1 MSKSRYLARRA
12 GGDDFLAR
20 ALSGQHGG
28 KACRAGKIRPMAKSL
43 PNEIQLLPS
52 LLDRLLDDHP
62 EESREPAWR
71 EVQVVRLLK
80 TSLCRDLQNLLNA
93 SRVLS
98 VIPERYAALKTSLLK
113 YGLPDLQ
120 SMEVREDHDLGHL
133 CRLIEESIQAVEPR
147 LQGVRVRP
155 VVDADDKKP
164 IDRRV
169 RFEIEAVLVVEPLR
183 EPVLFSSSL
192 DVASGEFAVEGGT

>member
-1 MSKSRYLARRA
+1 
-12 GGDDFLAR
+12 
-20 ALSGQHGG
+20 
-28 KACRAGKIRPMAKSL
+28 MAKSL

-71 EVQVVRLLK
+71 DVQVVRVLK
-80 TSLCRDLQNLLNA
+80 ASLCRDLQNLLNA
-93 SRVLS
+93 HRLLAT
-98 VIPERYAALKTSLLK
+98 IPEVYSELKTSLLN

-120 SMEVREDHDLGHL
+120 SMEVREDHDLGLL
-133 CRLIEESIQAVEPR
+133 CRLIEESIQAFEPR

-155 VVDADDKKP
+155 VIDAEGTKP

-169 RFEIEAVLVVEPLR
+169 RFEIEAVLVVEPLQ

-192 DVASGEFAVEGGT
+192 DVSSGEFAVEGAK

>member
-1 MSKSRYLARRA
+1 
-12 GGDDFLAR
+12 
-20 ALSGQHGG
+20 
-28 KACRAGKIRPMAKSL
+28 MAKSI

-62 EESREPAWR
+62 EETRESAWR
-71 EVQVVRLLK
+71 DVQVVRVLK
-80 TSLCRDLQNLLNA
+80 ASLCRDLQNLLNA
-93 SRVLS
+93 HRLLA
-98 VIPERYAALKTSLLK
+98 VIPEAYTELKTSLLN

-120 SMEVREDHDLGHL
+120 SMEVREDHDLGLL
-133 CRLIEESIQAVEPR
+133 CRLIEESIQAFEPR

-155 VVDADDKKP
+155 VIDAEGKKP

-192 DVASGEFAVEGGT
+192 DVASGEFAVEGTK

>member
-1 MSKSRYLARRA
+1 
-12 GGDDFLAR
+12 
-20 ALSGQHGG
+20 
-28 KACRAGKIRPMAKSL
+28 MAKSISS
-43 PNEIQLLPS
+43 NEPQLLPS

-71 EVQVVRLLK
+71 DVQVVRVLK
-80 TSLCRDLQNLLNA
+80 MSLCRDLQNLLNA
-93 SRVLS
+93 HRLLA
-98 VIPERYAALKTSLLK
+98 VIPDAYTDLKTSLLN

-120 SMEVREDHDLGHL
+120 SMEVREDHDLGLL
-133 CRLIEESIQAVEPR
+133 CRLIEESIQAFEPR

-155 VVDADDKKP
+155 VIDAEGTKP

-169 RFEIEAVLVVEPLR
+169 RFEIEAVLVVEPLQ

-192 DVASGEFAVEGGT
+192 DVSSGEFAVEGAK

>member
-1 MSKSRYLARRA
+1 
-12 GGDDFLAR
+12 
-20 ALSGQHGG
+20 
-28 KACRAGKIRPMAKSL
+28 MAKSL

-71 EVQVVRLLK
+71 DVQVIRVLK

-93 SRVLS
+93 HRLLAT
-98 VIPERYAALKTSLLK
+98 IPEVYSELKTSLLN

-120 SMEVREDHDLGHL
+120 SMEVREDHDLGLL
-133 CRLIEESIQAVEPR
+133 CRLIEESIQAFEPR

-155 VVDADDKKP
+155 VIDAEGKKP

-192 DVASGEFAVEGGT
+192 DVASGEFAVEGAK

>member
-1 MSKSRYLARRA
+1 MSKS
-12 GGDDFLAR
+12 
-20 ALSGQHGG
+20 
-28 KACRAGKIRPMAKSL
+28 I

-52 LLDRLLDDHP
+52 LLDRLLADHP

-71 EVQVVRLLK
+71 EVQVVRVLK
-80 TSLCRDLQNLLNA
+80 ASLCRDLQNLLNA
-93 SRVLS
+93 HRLLTT
-98 VIPERYAALKTSLLK
+98 IPEVYSELKTSLLN

-120 SMEVREDHDLGHL
+120 SMEVREDHDLGLL
-133 CRLIEESIQAVEPR
+133 CRLIEESIQAFEPR

-155 VVDADDKKP
+155 VIDAEGKKP

-192 DVASGEFAVEGGT
+192 DVASGEFAVEGTK

>member
-1 MSKSRYLARRA
+1 
-12 GGDDFLAR
+12 
-20 ALSGQHGG
+20 
-28 KACRAGKIRPMAKSL
+28 MAKSF

-93 SRVLS
+93 HRLLAT
-98 VIPERYAALKTSLLK
+98 IPEVYSELKTSLLN

-120 SMEVREDHDLGHL
+120 SMEVREDHDLGLL
-133 CRLIEESIQAVEPR
+133 CRLIEESIQAFEPR

-155 VVDADDKKP
+155 VIDAEGKKP

-192 DVASGEFAVEGGT
+192 DVASGEFAVEGAK

>member
-1 MSKSRYLARRA
+1 MFKPIPSES
-12 GGDDFLAR
+12 
-20 ALSGQHGG
+20 
-28 KACRAGKIRPMAKSL
+28 P
-43 PNEIQLLPS
+43 LLPS

-71 EVQVVRLLK
+71 DVQVVRVLK
-80 TSLCRDLQNLLNA
+80 ASLCRDLQNLLNA
-93 SRVLS
+93 HRLLA
-98 VIPERYAALKTSLLK
+98 VIPEAYAELKTSLLN

-120 SMEVREDHDLGHL
+120 SMEVREDHDLGLL
-133 CRLIEESIQAVEPR
+133 CRLIEESIQVFEPR

-155 VVDADDKKP
+155 VIDAEGRKL

-183 EPVLFSSSL
+183 EPVLFSSLL
-192 DVASGEFAVEGGT
+192 DVSSGEFAVEGTK

>member
-1 MSKSRYLARRA
+1 MSKS
-12 GGDDFLAR
+12 
-20 ALSGQHGG
+20 
-28 KACRAGKIRPMAKSL
+28 I

-71 EVQVVRLLK
+71 DVQVIRVLK
-80 TSLCRDLQNLLNA
+80 ASLCRDLQNLLNA
-93 SRVLS
+93 HRLLA
-98 VIPERYAALKTSLLK
+98 VIPEAYTELKTSLLN

-120 SMEVREDHDLGHL
+120 SMEVREDHDLGLL
-133 CRLIEESIQAVEPR
+133 CRLIEESIQAFEPR

-155 VVDADDKKP
+155 VIEAEGKKP

-192 DVASGEFAVEGGT
+192 DVASGEFAVEGTS

>member
-1 MSKSRYLARRA
+1 
-12 GGDDFLAR
+12 
-20 ALSGQHGG
+20 
-28 KACRAGKIRPMAKSL
+28 MAKSI
-43 PNEIQLLPS
+43 PNEIQLHPS

-62 EESREPAWR
+62 EDSREPAWR
-71 EVQVVRLLK
+71 DVQVIRVLK
-80 TSLCRDLQNLLNA
+80 ASLCRDLQNLLNA
-93 SRVLS
+93 HRLLAT
-98 VIPERYAALKTSLLK
+98 IPEVYSELKTSLLN

-120 SMEVREDHDLGHL
+120 SMEVREDHDLGLL
-133 CRLIEESIQAVEPR
+133 CRLIEESIQAFEPR

-155 VVDADDKKP
+155 VIDAEGKKP

-192 DVASGEFAVEGGT
+192 DVASGEFAVEGAK

>member
-1 MSKSRYLARRA
+1 
-12 GGDDFLAR
+12 
-20 ALSGQHGG
+20 
-28 KACRAGKIRPMAKSL
+28 MAKSL

-93 SRVLS
+93 SRMLA
-98 VIPERYAALKTSLLK
+98 VIPDRYAALKTSLLN

-133 CRLIEESIQAVEPR
+133 CRLIEESIQAFEPR

-155 VVDADDKKP
+155 IIDADDKKP

-192 DVASGEFAVEGGT
+192 DVASGEFAVEGGA

>member
-1 MSKSRYLARRA
+1 
-12 GGDDFLAR
+12 
-20 ALSGQHGG
+20 
-28 KACRAGKIRPMAKSL
+28 MAKSI

-71 EVQVVRLLK
+71 DVQVIRVLK

-93 SRVLS
+93 HRLLAT
-98 VIPERYAALKTSLLK
+98 IPEAYANLKTSLLN

-120 SMEVREDHDLGHL
+120 SMEVREDHDLGLL
-133 CRLIEESIQAVEPR
+133 CRLIEESIQAFEPR

-155 VVDADDKKP
+155 VIDAEGKKP

-192 DVASGEFAVEGGT
+192 DVASGEFAVEGAK

>member
-1 MSKSRYLARRA
+1 
-12 GGDDFLAR
+12 
-20 ALSGQHGG
+20 
-28 KACRAGKIRPMAKSL
+28 MAKSL
-43 PNEIQLLPS
+43 PNEIPLLPS

-93 SRVLS
+93 SRMLA
-98 VIPERYAALKTSLLK
+98 VIPEQYAALKTSLLN

-133 CRLIEESIQAVEPR
+133 CRLIEESIQAFEPR
-147 LQGVRVRP
+147 LRGVRVRP

-192 DVASGEFAVEGGT
+192 DVASGEFAVEGGP

>member
-1 MSKSRYLARRA
+1 
-12 GGDDFLAR
+12 
-20 ALSGQHGG
+20 
-28 KACRAGKIRPMAKSL
+28 MAKSI

-71 EVQVVRLLK
+71 EVQVVRVLK
-80 TSLCRDLQNLLNA
+80 ASLCRDLQNLLNA
-93 SRVLS
+93 HRLLA
-98 VIPERYAALKTSLLK
+98 VIPEAYTELKTSLLN

-120 SMEVREDHDLGHL
+120 SMEVREDHGLGLL
-133 CRLIEESIQAVEPR
+133 CRLIEESIQAFEPR

-155 VVDADDKKP
+155 VIDAEGKKP

-192 DVASGEFAVEGGT
+192 DVASGEFAVEGAK

>member
-1 MSKSRYLARRA
+1 MSKS
-12 GGDDFLAR
+12 
-20 ALSGQHGG
+20 
-28 KACRAGKIRPMAKSL
+28 I

-80 TSLCRDLQNLLNA
+80 ASLCRDLQNLLNA
-93 SRVLS
+93 HRLLAT
-98 VIPERYAALKTSLLK
+98 IPEVYSELKTSLLN

-120 SMEVREDHDLGHL
+120 SMEVREDHDLGLL
-133 CRLIEESIQAVEPR
+133 CRLIEESIQAFEPR

-155 VVDADDKKP
+155 VIDAEGKKP

-192 DVASGEFAVEGGT
+192 DVASGEFAVEGAK

>member
-1 MSKSRYLARRA
+1 
-12 GGDDFLAR
+12 
-20 ALSGQHGG
+20 
-28 KACRAGKIRPMAKSL
+28 MAKSI

-71 EVQVVRLLK
+71 DVQVIRVLK
-80 TSLCRDLQNLLNA
+80 ASLCRDLQNLLNA
-93 SRVLS
+93 HRLLAT
-98 VIPERYAALKTSLLK
+98 IPEVYSELKTSLLN

-120 SMEVREDHDLGHL
+120 SMEVREDHDLGLL
-133 CRLIEESIQAVEPR
+133 CRLIEESIQAFEPR

-155 VVDADDKKP
+155 VIDAEGTKP

-169 RFEIEAVLVVEPLR
+169 RFEIEAVLVVEPLQ

-192 DVASGEFAVEGGT
+192 DVSSGEFAVEGAK

>member
-1 MSKSRYLARRA
+1 MSKS
-12 GGDDFLAR
+12 
-20 ALSGQHGG
+20 
-28 KACRAGKIRPMAKSL
+28 I

-71 EVQVVRLLK
+71 EVQVVRVLK
-80 TSLCRDLQNLLNA
+80 ASLCRDLQNLLNA
-93 SRVLS
+93 HRLLTT
-98 VIPERYAALKTSLLK
+98 IPEVYSELKTSLVN

-120 SMEVREDHDLGHL
+120 SMEVREDHDLGLL
-133 CRLIEESIQAVEPR
+133 CRLIEESIQAFEPR

-155 VVDADDKKP
+155 VIDAEGKKP

-192 DVASGEFAVEGGT
+192 DVASGEFAVEGAK

>member
-1 MSKSRYLARRA
+1 MSKPIPSE
-12 GGDDFLAR
+12 
-20 ALSGQHGG
+20 S
-28 KACRAGKIRPMAKSL
+28 
-43 PNEIQLLPS
+43 QLLPS

-71 EVQVVRLLK
+71 DVQVVRVLK
-80 TSLCRDLQNLLNA
+80 ASLCRDLQNLLNA
-93 SRVLS
+93 HRLLAT
-98 VIPERYAALKTSLLK
+98 IPEAYAELKTSLLN

-120 SMEVREDHDLGHL
+120 SMEVREDHDLGLL
-133 CRLIEESIQAVEPR
+133 CRLIEESIQVFEPR

-155 VVDADDKKP
+155 VIDAEGRKQ

-183 EPVLFSSSL
+183 EPVLFSSLL
-192 DVASGEFAVEGGT
+192 DVSSGEFAVEGTK

>member
-1 MSKSRYLARRA
+1 
-12 GGDDFLAR
+12 
-20 ALSGQHGG
+20 
-28 KACRAGKIRPMAKSL
+28 MAKSL
-43 PNEIQLLPS
+43 PNEIPLLPS

-93 SRVLS
+93 SRMLA
-98 VIPERYAALKTSLLK
+98 VIPERYAALKTSLLN

-133 CRLIEESIQAVEPR
+133 CRLIEESIQAFEPR

-155 VVDADDKKP
+155 VINADDKKP

-192 DVASGEFAVEGGT
+192 DVASGEFAVEGGA

>member
-1 MSKSRYLARRA
+1 
-12 GGDDFLAR
+12 
-20 ALSGQHGG
+20 
-28 KACRAGKIRPMAKSL
+28 MAKSI

-71 EVQVVRLLK
+71 DVQVIRVLK
-80 TSLCRDLQNLLNA
+80 ASLCRDLQNLLNA
-93 SRVLS
+93 HRMLAT
-98 VIPERYAALKTSLLK
+98 IPEVYSELKTSLLN

-120 SMEVREDHDLGHL
+120 SMEVREDHDLGLL
-133 CRLIEESIQAVEPR
+133 CRLIEESIQAFEPR

-155 VVDADDKKP
+155 VIDAEGKKP

-192 DVASGEFAVEGGT
+192 DVASGEFAVEGTK

>member
-1 MSKSRYLARRA
+1 
-12 GGDDFLAR
+12 
-20 ALSGQHGG
+20 
-28 KACRAGKIRPMAKSL
+28 MAKSL
-43 PNEIQLLPS
+43 PNEIPLLPS

-93 SRVLS
+93 SRMLA
-98 VIPERYAALKTSLLK
+98 VIPERYAALKTSLLN

-133 CRLIEESIQAVEPR
+133 CRLIEESIQAFEPR

-155 VVDADDKKP
+155 VIDADDKKP

-192 DVASGEFAVEGGT
+192 DVASGEFAVEGGR

>member
-1 MSKSRYLARRA
+1 MVKS
-12 GGDDFLAR
+12 
-20 ALSGQHGG
+20 
-28 KACRAGKIRPMAKSL
+28 I

-98 VIPERYAALKTSLLK
+98 VIPERYAALKTSLLN

-133 CRLIEESIQAVEPR
+133 CRLIEESIQAFEPR

-192 DVASGEFAVEGGT
+192 DVASGEFAVEGGA

>member
-1 MSKSRYLARRA
+1 MSKS
-12 GGDDFLAR
+12 
-20 ALSGQHGG
+20 
-28 KACRAGKIRPMAKSL
+28 I

-71 EVQVVRLLK
+71 GVQVIRVLK
-80 TSLCRDLQNLLNA
+80 ASLCRDLQNLLNA
-93 SRVLS
+93 HRLLAV
-98 VIPERYAALKTSLLK
+98 VPEAYTELKTSLLN

-120 SMEVREDHDLGHL
+120 SMEVREDHDLGLL
-133 CRLIEESIQAVEPR
+133 CRLIEESIQAFEPR

-155 VVDADDKKP
+155 VIDAEGKKP

-169 RFEIEAVLVVEPLR
+169 RFDIEAVLVVEPLR

-192 DVASGEFAVEGGT
+192 DVASGEFAVEGT

>member
-1 MSKSRYLARRA
+1 
-12 GGDDFLAR
+12 
-20 ALSGQHGG
+20 
-28 KACRAGKIRPMAKSL
+28 MAKSL

-93 SRVLS
+93 SRMLA
-98 VIPERYAALKTSLLK
+98 VIPERYAALKTSLLN

-133 CRLIEESIQAVEPR
+133 CRLIEESIQAFEPR

-155 VVDADDKKP
+155 VIDADDKKP

-192 DVASGEFAVEGGT
+192 DVASGEFAVEGGV

>member
-1 MSKSRYLARRA
+1 
-12 GGDDFLAR
+12 
-20 ALSGQHGG
+20 
-28 KACRAGKIRPMAKSL
+28 MAKSL

-98 VIPERYAALKTSLLK
+98 VIPERYAALKTSLLN
-113 YGLPDLQ
+113 YGLP
-120 SMEVREDHDLGHL
+120 
-133 CRLIEESIQAVEPR
+133 
-147 LQGVRVRP
+147 
-155 VVDADDKKP
+155 
-164 IDRRV
+164 
-169 RFEIEAVLVVEPLR
+169 
-183 EPVLFSSSL
+183 
-192 DVASGEFAVEGGT
+192 

>member
-1 MSKSRYLARRA
+1 
-12 GGDDFLAR
+12 
-20 ALSGQHGG
+20 
-28 KACRAGKIRPMAKSL
+28 MAKSL

-62 EESREPAWR
+62 EEGREPAWR

-98 VIPERYAALKTSLLK
+98 VIPERYAALKTSLLN

-133 CRLIEESIQAVEPR
+133 CRLIEESIQAFEPR

-192 DVASGEFAVEGGT
+192 DVASGEFAVEGGA

>member
-1 MSKSRYLARRA
+1 
-12 GGDDFLAR
+12 
-20 ALSGQHGG
+20 
-28 KACRAGKIRPMAKSL
+28 MAKSL

-98 VIPERYAALKTSLLK
+98 VIPERYAALKTSLLN

-133 CRLIEESIQAVEPR
+133 CRLIEESIQAFEPR

-192 DVASGEFAVEGGT
+192 DVASGEFAVEGGA

>member
-1 MSKSRYLARRA
+1 MSKS
-12 GGDDFLAR
+12 
-20 ALSGQHGG
+20 
-28 KACRAGKIRPMAKSL
+28 I

-71 EVQVVRLLK
+71 EVQVVRVLK
-80 TSLCRDLQNLLNA
+80 ASLCRDLQNLLNA
-93 SRVLS
+93 HRLLTT
-98 VIPERYAALKTSLLK
+98 IPEVYSELTTSLLN

-120 SMEVREDHDLGHL
+120 SMEVREDHDLGLL
-133 CRLIEESIQAVEPR
+133 CRLIEESIQAFEPR

-155 VVDADDKKP
+155 VIDAEGKKP

-192 DVASGEFAVEGGT
+192 DVASGEFAVEGTK

>member
-1 MSKSRYLARRA
+1 
-12 GGDDFLAR
+12 
-20 ALSGQHGG
+20 
-28 KACRAGKIRPMAKSL
+28 MAKSI

-71 EVQVVRLLK
+71 EVQVVRVLK
-80 TSLCRDLQNLLNA
+80 ASLCRDLQNLLNA
-93 SRVLS
+93 HRLLTT
-98 VIPERYAALKTSLLK
+98 IPEAYSELKTSLLN

-120 SMEVREDHDLGHL
+120 SMEVREDHDLGLL
-133 CRLIEESIQAVEPR
+133 CRLIEESIQAFEPR
-147 LQGVRVRP
+147 LKGVRVRP
-155 VVDADDKKP
+155 VIDAEGKKP

-183 EPVLFSSSL
+183 EQVLFSSSL
-192 DVASGEFAVEGGT
+192 DVASGEFAVEGAK

>member
-1 MSKSRYLARRA
+1 MLKSI
-12 GGDDFLAR
+12 
-20 ALSGQHGG
+20 H
-28 KACRAGKIRPMAKSL
+28 
-43 PNEIQLLPS
+43 NEIPLLHS

-71 EVQVVRLLK
+71 EVQVVRVLK
-80 TSLCRDLQNLLNA
+80 ASLCRDLQNLLNA
-93 SRVLS
+93 HRLLAA
-98 VIPERYAALKTSLLK
+98 IPDGYAELTTSLLN

-120 SMEVREDHDLGHL
+120 SMEVREDHDLGLL
-133 CRLIEESIQAVEPR
+133 CRLIEEAIQAFEPR

-155 VVDADDKKP
+155 VIDAEGKKP

-169 RFEIEAVLVVEPLR
+169 RFEFEAVLVVEPLR

-192 DVASGEFAVEGGT
+192 DVSNGEFAVEGAK

>member
-1 MSKSRYLARRA
+1 
-12 GGDDFLAR
+12 
-20 ALSGQHGG
+20 
-28 KACRAGKIRPMAKSL
+28 MAKSL

-62 EESREPAWR
+62 EETREPAWR
-71 EVQVVRLLK
+71 EVQVVRVLK

-93 SRVLS
+93 HRLLAT
-98 VIPERYAALKTSLLK
+98 IPDVYAELKTSLLN

-120 SMEVREDHDLGHL
+120 SMEVREDHDLGLL
-133 CRLIEESIQAVEPR
+133 CRLIEESIQAFETR

-155 VVDADDKKP
+155 VIDAEGRKP

-192 DVASGEFAVEGGT
+192 DVSSGEFAVEDAK

>member
-1 MSKSRYLARRA
+1 
-12 GGDDFLAR
+12 
-20 ALSGQHGG
+20 
-28 KACRAGKIRPMAKSL
+28 MAKSI

-71 EVQVVRLLK
+71 DVQVIRVLK
-80 TSLCRDLQNLLNA
+80 ASLCRDLQNLLNA
-93 SRVLS
+93 HRLLAT
-98 VIPERYAALKTSLLK
+98 IPEVYSELKTSLLN

-120 SMEVREDHDLGHL
+120 SMEVREDHDLGLL
-133 CRLIEESIQAVEPR
+133 CRLIEESIQAFEPR

-155 VVDADDKKP
+155 VIDAEGKKP

-192 DVASGEFAVEGGT
+192 DVASGEFAVEGAK

>member
-1 MSKSRYLARRA
+1 
-12 GGDDFLAR
+12 
-20 ALSGQHGG
+20 
-28 KACRAGKIRPMAKSL
+28 MAKSI

-71 EVQVVRLLK
+71 EVQVVRVLK
-80 TSLCRDLQNLLNA
+80 ASLCRDLQNLLNA
-93 SRVLS
+93 HRLLTT
-98 VIPERYAALKTSLLK
+98 IPEAYSELKTSLLN

-120 SMEVREDHDLGHL
+120 SMEVREDHDLGLL
-133 CRLIEESIQAVEPR
+133 CRLIEESIQAFEPR

-155 VVDADDKKP
+155 AIDAEGKKP

-192 DVASGEFAVEGGT
+192 DMSSGEFAVEGAK

>member
-1 MSKSRYLARRA
+1 MFKPIPSES
-12 GGDDFLAR
+12 
-20 ALSGQHGG
+20 
-28 KACRAGKIRPMAKSL
+28 
-43 PNEIQLLPS
+43 QLLPS

-71 EVQVVRLLK
+71 DVQVVRVLK
-80 TSLCRDLQNLLNA
+80 ASLCRDLQNLLNA
-93 SRVLS
+93 HRLLAT
-98 VIPERYAALKTSLLK
+98 IPEAYAELKTSLLN

-120 SMEVREDHDLGHL
+120 SMEVREDHDLGLL
-133 CRLIEESIQAVEPR
+133 CRLIEESIQVFEPR

-155 VVDADDKKP
+155 VIDAEGRKQ

-183 EPVLFSSSL
+183 EPVLFSSLL
-192 DVASGEFAVEGGT
+192 DVSSGEFAVEGTK

>member
-1 MSKSRYLARRA
+1 
-12 GGDDFLAR
+12 
-20 ALSGQHGG
+20 
-28 KACRAGKIRPMAKSL
+28 MAKAI

-71 EVQVVRLLK
+71 DVQVVRVLK
-80 TSLCRDLQNLLNA
+80 ASLCRDLQNLLNA
-93 SRVLS
+93 HRLLAT
-98 VIPERYAALKTSLLK
+98 IPEVYSELKTSLLN

-120 SMEVREDHDLGHL
+120 SMEVREDHDLGLL
-133 CRLIEESIQAVEPR
+133 CRLIEESIQAFEPR

-155 VVDADDKKP
+155 VIDAEGKKP

-192 DVASGEFAVEGGT
+192 DVASGEFAVEGAK

>member
-1 MSKSRYLARRA
+1 
-12 GGDDFLAR
+12 
-20 ALSGQHGG
+20 
-28 KACRAGKIRPMAKSL
+28 MAKSI

-71 EVQVVRLLK
+71 EVQVVRVLK
-80 TSLCRDLQNLLNA
+80 ASLCRDLQNLLNA
-93 SRVLS
+93 HRLLTT
-98 VIPERYAALKTSLLK
+98 IPEVYSELKTSLLN

-120 SMEVREDHDLGHL
+120 SMEVREDHDLGLL
-133 CRLIEESIQAVEPR
+133 CRLSEESIQAFEPR

-155 VVDADDKKP
+155 VIDAEGKKP

-192 DVASGEFAVEGGT
+192 DVASGEFAVEGTK

>member
-1 MSKSRYLARRA
+1 
-12 GGDDFLAR
+12 
-20 ALSGQHGG
+20 
-28 KACRAGKIRPMAKSL
+28 MAKSI

-93 SRVLS
+93 HRLLAT
-98 VIPERYAALKTSLLK
+98 IPEVYSELKTSLLN

-120 SMEVREDHDLGHL
+120 SMEVREDHDLGLL
-133 CRLIEESIQAVEPR
+133 CRLIEESIQAFEPR

-155 VVDADDKKP
+155 VIDAEGKKP
-164 IDRRV
+164 LDRRV

-192 DVASGEFAVEGGT
+192 DMASGEFAVEGAK

>member
-1 MSKSRYLARRA
+1 
-12 GGDDFLAR
+12 
-20 ALSGQHGG
+20 
-28 KACRAGKIRPMAKSL
+28 MAKSI

-62 EESREPAWR
+62 EETREPAWR
-71 EVQVVRLLK
+71 EVQVVRVLK
-80 TSLCRDLQNLLNA
+80 ASLCRDLQNLLNA
-93 SRVLS
+93 HRLLTT
-98 VIPERYAALKTSLLK
+98 IPEVYSELKTSLVN

-120 SMEVREDHDLGHL
+120 SMEVREDHDLGLL
-133 CRLIEESIQAVEPR
+133 CRLIEESIQAFEPR

-155 VVDADDKKP
+155 VIDAEGKKP

-192 DVASGEFAVEGGT
+192 DVASGEFAVEGTK

>member
-1 MSKSRYLARRA
+1 
-12 GGDDFLAR
+12 
-20 ALSGQHGG
+20 
-28 KACRAGKIRPMAKSL
+28 MAKSI

-71 EVQVVRLLK
+71 EVQVVRVLK
-80 TSLCRDLQNLLNA
+80 ASLCRDLQNLLNA
-93 SRVLS
+93 HRLLA
-98 VIPERYAALKTSLLK
+98 VIPEAYAELKTSLLN

-120 SMEVREDHDLGHL
+120 SMEVREDHDLALL
-133 CRLIEESIQAVEPR
+133 CRLIEESIQAFEPR
-147 LQGVRVRP
+147 LQGGRVRP
-155 VVDADDKKP
+155 VIDAEGKKP

-192 DVASGEFAVEGGT
+192 DVSSGEFAVEGAK